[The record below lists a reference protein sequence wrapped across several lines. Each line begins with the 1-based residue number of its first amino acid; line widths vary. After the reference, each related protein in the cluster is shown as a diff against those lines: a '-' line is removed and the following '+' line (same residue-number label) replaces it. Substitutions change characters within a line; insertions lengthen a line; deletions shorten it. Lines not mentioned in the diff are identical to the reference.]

1 MITYRIDS
9 ISAER
14 CRITIITTNTM
25 NSEGMRTESK
35 DLETMLGDPKKAI
48 RKMAVPLI
56 ISFAVVQINSFADTS
71 WCSGLGSDATAG
83 MTTISP
89 LYWIVSGLGAGIGV
103 GASTMIARF
112 LARNESTN
120 ANQTAA
126 YALILSIIISILLT
140 PVLILSINP
149 MMKIMGASDVAS
161 YGYDYMLPM
170 ISFTVFIMM
179 EEVISGLLRSEGA
192 ARKSMAMSMT
202 AAVVNMV
209 LDPIL
214 IYSLDMGVAGA
225 GLATAISSVISCT
238 IGIQWYLRKRM
249 TVAISTKGTM
259 GGRSI
264 CRSIMGVGIPRA
276 TESVVV
282 NGMSMVE
289 RYFVIICAGSF
300 GSALFSIPW
309 RFVTISCIISMALA
323 AAVVPICSA
332 ALGRNDIEKARTAF
346 LYGTKLCCGII
357 VAMTLFMFVFAEL
370 CVAPFTFSDSMIVH
384 RGEFAD
390 VLRLYCL
397 FIPFVGLI
405 DMGSALLQSLRMANI
420 SMWSSLL
427 RNILIVIL
435 FAATCHTTLMI
446 MFAGMAVAEI
456 LGGIMMV
463 WLATYGFRKK
473 TGQPIMMRT
482 S

>member
-1 MITYRIDS
+1 MH
-9 ISAER
+9 
-14 CRITIITTNTM
+14 
-25 NSEGMRTESK
+25 TENK
-35 DLETMLGDPKKAI
+35 DLETMLGDPKRAI

-89 LYWIVSGLGAGIGV
+89 LYWIVSGLGSGIGV

-112 LARNESTN
+112 LARGENTN

-126 YALILSIIISILLT
+126 YALALSVAISIVLT
-140 PVLILSINP
+140 PLLILSIDPLMN
-149 MMKIMGASDVAS
+149 IMGASDVAGF
-161 YGYDYMLPM
+161 GYDYMVPM
-170 ISFTVFIMM
+170 MSLTVFIMM

-192 ARKSMAMSMT
+192 AKKSMTMSMT
-202 AAVVNMV
+202 AAVVNMI

-214 IYSLDMGVAGA
+214 IYTFGMGVMGA
-225 GLATAISSVISCT
+225 GLATAIASVFSCL
-238 IGIQWYLRKRM
+238 IGIQWYLRGRM
-249 TVAISTKGTM
+249 SVNLSIHGTL
-259 GGRSI
+259 GRREI

-276 TESVVV
+276 TESLVV

-289 RYFVIICAGSF
+289 RFFVIICAGSF

-309 RFVTISCIISMALA
+309 RFVTISCVISMALA
-323 AAVVPICSA
+323 AAMVPICSA
-332 ALGRNDIEKARTAF
+332 ALGRNDTEKARIAF

-357 VAMTLFMFVFAEL
+357 VTMTVLMFIFAEL
-370 CVAPFTFSDSMIVH
+370 CVSPFTMSESMSVH
-384 RGEFAD
+384 RSEFAD
-390 VLRLYCL
+390 VLRLYCV

-405 DMGSALLQSLRMANI
+405 DMGSALLQALRMANV

-427 RNILIVIL
+427 RNILIVAL
-435 FAATCHTTLMI
+435 FAITCHTTLLI

-456 LGGIMMV
+456 LGGILMMA
-463 WLATYGFRKK
+463 LAAYGFLKK
-473 TGQPIMMRT
+473 TGQSVLRHPA
-482 S
+482 SQVD